1 MLRGRAVVTS
11 AGEQGEL
18 LRLSTT
24 SRVALLILCCIPLF
38 NPSDSIANNQL
49 CVHSLELRDSMMSR
63 VHSVT
68 EVRRAWLGTPTRAVG
83 KFRENCSPRAGR
95 LAPLVHLVNGSDS
108 KTLTG

>member
-1 MLRGRAVVTS
+1 MLWGRAVVTS

-49 CVHSLELRDSMMSR
+49 CVHPLELRDSMMSR